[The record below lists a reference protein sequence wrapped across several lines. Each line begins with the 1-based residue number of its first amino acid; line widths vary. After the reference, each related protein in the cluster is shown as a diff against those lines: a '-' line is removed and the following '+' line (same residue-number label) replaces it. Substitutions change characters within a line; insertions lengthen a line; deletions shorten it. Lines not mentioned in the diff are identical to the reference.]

1 MNNDELKTRRE
12 FFRKVASVA
21 LPLLSTSFV
30 SCGVLQDSILNA
42 LGGESSSG
50 SSYVSYDSGGY
61 SGGGTTSGCSWGCVG
76 VCQQTCTLN
85 CASNCTNGCKTSC
98 TGSCKSSCSGSCR
111 GSSRG

>member
-42 LGGESSSG
+42 LGGESGSG
-50 SSYVSYDSGGY
+50 SSYGSYDSGGY
-61 SGGGTTSGCSWGCVG
+61 SGGGTASGCSWGV
-76 VCQQTCTLN
+76 
-85 CASNCTNGCKTSC
+85 
-98 TGSCKSSCSGSCR
+98 
-111 GSSRG
+111 